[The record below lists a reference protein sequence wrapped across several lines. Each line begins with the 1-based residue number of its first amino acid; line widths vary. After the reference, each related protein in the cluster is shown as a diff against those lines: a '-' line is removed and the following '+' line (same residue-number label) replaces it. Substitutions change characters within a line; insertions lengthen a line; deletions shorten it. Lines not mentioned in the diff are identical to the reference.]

1 MMGLFSK
8 MLSMLTLCMILSN
21 SAQAYCSRCAKI
33 EEERAKEQAEHPQ
46 LVGYYEDFDKT
57 PPSPPPNATQ
67 TSSSSTQQEHL
78 LDPKKSPP

>member
-33 EEERAKEQAEHPQ
+33 EEERAKEQAKHPQ
-46 LVGYYEDFDKT
+46 IVGYYEDFNKT
-57 PPSPPPNATQ
+57 PSSSPPDAAQ
-67 TSSSSTQQEHL
+67 TSSSSTQQERL
-78 LDPKKSPP
+78 IDQKKSLQ